1 MLPFNYMPLASLA
14 FFCSVVGFL
23 FKRRTKKCTW
33 NWSQDTCL
41 GASLF
46 SICLGMPIMSIWKRQ
61 VIHRPREYKLGK
73 LLLLLVLSPY
83 CTNSS
88 GGPRVPCGDRWHSQ
102 IIQDLSNQSTTPLES
117 SLYSQLSARW
127 KTGCEMQIVVSTL
140 GFIPPKNLTILSL
153 LTCCGAKKRE
163 RSERHLIENDQR
175 NKFYLTKESKSGSEM
190 SRSGRPQNYQKAKVH
205 NFFFVFFIRKKIGT
219 CAF

>member
-1 MLPFNYMPLASLA
+1 MEASSHSSPA
-14 FFCSVVGFL
+14 
-23 FKRRTKKCTW
+23 
-33 NWSQDTCL
+33 
-41 GASLF
+41 
-46 SICLGMPIMSIWKRQ
+46 
-61 VIHRPREYKLGK
+61 REYKLGK

-140 GFIPPKNLTILSL
+140 GFIPPKNLTILSI
-153 LTCCGAKKRE
+153 LTCYRAKKRE
-163 RSERHLIENDQR
+163 RSERHLIESDR
-175 NKFYLTKESKSGSEM
+175 KSKFYLIKVSETASEM
-190 SRSGRPQNYQKAKVH
+190 SSSGWPQNCPKSEGAQ
-205 NFFFVFFIRKKIGT
+205 FFSYFWGLPEVFVSLADFDTFI
-219 CAF
+219 